1 MYLAGSKTT
10 YMKLYFET
18 GGNAYRILV
27 LGCKRKELL
36 GR

>member
-1 MYLAGSKTT
+1 
-10 YMKLYFET
+10 MKLYFET

-36 GR
+36 GRWY